1 MKKHKKPRCPR
12 IQFNNQLYFFLFKSG
27 KDNNLNKREWE
38 LCLFLLFWFY
48 AGCPCSVVLEIAMEK
63 TSKISNRFLRF
74 VTPAFF
80 SDKLFPSHLGMNGR
94 RAVWKYCSLVGSR
107 SSTPDCNFFFFF
119 LLILY
124 FSCVIYKIGKDL
136 VLNLIFLLP
145 THIHLH
151 MKFDNVCSSENNLQL
166 CYEICYSKNFG
177 ELLQNKG
184 ITLKLIYDWFIHMSY
199 SDIHFS

>member
-119 LLILY
+119 FVNSL
-124 FSCVIYKIGKDL
+124 
-136 VLNLIFLLP
+136 FLLCDLQDRKGFGFEFNIFASY
-145 THIHLH
+145 THSFTH
-151 MKFDNVCSSENNLQL
+151 
-166 CYEICYSKNFG
+166 EI
-177 ELLQNKG
+177 
-184 ITLKLIYDWFIHMSY
+184 W
-199 SDIHFS
+199 